1 MRSLNPDNPQ
11 PTEIEISFD
20 LSGDLS
26 SVKFGDFLVKNIE
39 LDSESSLKPMPA
51 WPDVKNTPIEKFD
64 FQLFMKVLN
73 EATKLGGG

>member
-1 MRSLNPDNPQ
+1 M
-11 PTEIEISFD
+11 
-20 LSGDLS
+20 
-26 SVKFGDFLVKNIE
+26 KFGEFVVKNIE
-39 LDSESSLKPMPA
+39 LDSESSLKPMPE